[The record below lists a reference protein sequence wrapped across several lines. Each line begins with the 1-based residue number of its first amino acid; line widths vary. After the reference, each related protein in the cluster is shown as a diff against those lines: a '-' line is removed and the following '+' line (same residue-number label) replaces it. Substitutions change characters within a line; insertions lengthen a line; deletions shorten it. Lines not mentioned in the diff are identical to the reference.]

1 MLPPIALPQFAL
13 SSTLCLSL
21 SGTYIAL
28 SPPWQVKPVTKS
40 APSTGDSLRWLRL
53 TEKHSTKFILAPLG
67 LLGLH
72 TSRLVLLYHESRPEM
87 ILPYIFRGLNMD
99 LITWSKATS
108 IPLALILCVGI
119 PLRIASYA
127 SLGRNFTFALTEP
140 DQLKTTGIYRYLQ
153 HPGYTGIAI
162 LAVANVLLYGRTD
175 GVLSA
180 WIPWS
185 WHNVVS
191 RLMWGLVPAG
201 LSAIMF
207 AIWARVKEEEK
218 MLQATFGQEW
228 EQWHQKTARFI
239 PWIL

>member
-1 MLPPIALPQFAL
+1 MSFPIALPQLAL
-13 SSTLCLSL
+13 ASTMCLSL

-28 SPPWQVKPVTKS
+28 SPPLQAKPVTKS
-40 APSTGDSLRWLRL
+40 APSTGDSMRWLRL
-53 TEKHSTKFILAPLG
+53 TDKHSTKVILAPLG

-72 TSRLVLLYHESRPEM
+72 TSSLALLYHKSRPEM
-87 ILPYIFRGLNMD
+87 ILPYILNGLDTN

-108 IPLALILCVGI
+108 IPLALILCAGV
-119 PLRIASYA
+119 PLRLASYI

-153 HPGYTGIAI
+153 HPSYTGLAI
-162 LAVANVLLYGRTD
+162 LAVCNVLLLGRTD
-175 GVLSA
+175 GVLSC

-185 WHNVVS
+185 WHGVVS

-201 LSAIMF
+201 LSVIMF
-207 AIWARVKEEEK
+207 GIWTRVKEEEK

-239 PWIL
+239 PWVL